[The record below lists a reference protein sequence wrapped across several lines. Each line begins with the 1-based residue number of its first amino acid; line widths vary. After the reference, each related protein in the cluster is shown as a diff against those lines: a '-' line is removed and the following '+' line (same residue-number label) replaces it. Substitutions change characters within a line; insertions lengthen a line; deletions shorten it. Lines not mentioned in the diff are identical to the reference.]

1 MTQMLSNPLAFLR
14 SGLAGDRSETKCKL
28 FNASKMP
35 VKVFHPLLQDFRYM
49 ATSDLI
55 EMLKDPVWKQDPDT
69 ERRLCDQIVA
79 QLDDSSSD
87 VSSLA
92 VKWCG

>member
-1 MTQMLSNPLAFLR
+1 
-14 SGLAGDRSETKCKL
+14 
-28 FNASKMP
+28 
-35 VKVFHPLLQDFRYM
+35 M

-55 EMLKDPVWKQDPDT
+55 EMLKDPAWKQDPDV

-92 VKWCG
+92 VKWCARSRLLEHASPDLPCLSPASQAHV

>member
-1 MTQMLSNPLAFLR
+1 
-14 SGLAGDRSETKCKL
+14 
-28 FNASKMP
+28 
-35 VKVFHPLLQDFRYM
+35 M

-55 EMLKDPVWKQDPDT
+55 EMLKDPVAWKQDAET
-69 ERRLCDQIVA
+69 ERRLCDQIVS

-92 VKWCG
+92 VKWYVCINSDNACHHTLSKEAFWCGSMPSYVTQDMCHRLAGTRISAAAAS

>member
-1 MTQMLSNPLAFLR
+1 
-14 SGLAGDRSETKCKL
+14 
-28 FNASKMP
+28 
-35 VKVFHPLLQDFRYM
+35 M

-55 EMLKDPVWKQDPDT
+55 ELLKDPVAWKHDAET
-69 ERRLCDQIVA
+69 EKRLCDQIVA

-92 VKWCG
+92 VKW

>member
-1 MTQMLSNPLAFLR
+1 
-14 SGLAGDRSETKCKL
+14 
-28 FNASKMP
+28 
-35 VKVFHPLLQDFRYM
+35 M
-49 ATSDLI
+49 ATSDLN
-55 EMLKDPVWKQDPDT
+55 EMLKDPSWKQDAET

-92 VKWCG
+92 VKWCGYTCR

>member
-1 MTQMLSNPLAFLR
+1 
-14 SGLAGDRSETKCKL
+14 
-28 FNASKMP
+28 
-35 VKVFHPLLQDFRYM
+35 M

-55 EMLKDPVWKQDPDT
+55 ELLKDPVAWKHDADT

-92 VKWCG
+92 VKWWGFHPAWLDGGLPAAR

>member
-1 MTQMLSNPLAFLR
+1 
-14 SGLAGDRSETKCKL
+14 
-28 FNASKMP
+28 
-35 VKVFHPLLQDFRYM
+35 M

-55 EMLKDPVWKQDPDT
+55 ELLKDPVAWKHDTET

-92 VKWCG
+92 VKW

>member
-1 MTQMLSNPLAFLR
+1 
-14 SGLAGDRSETKCKL
+14 
-28 FNASKMP
+28 
-35 VKVFHPLLQDFRYM
+35 M

-55 EMLKDPVWKQDPDT
+55 EMLKDPITWKQDGET
-69 ERRLCDQIVA
+69 ERGLCDQILS

-92 VKWCG
+92 VKW

>member
-1 MTQMLSNPLAFLR
+1 MTVVGSF
-14 SGLAGDRSETKCKL
+14 
-28 FNASKMP
+28 
-35 VKVFHPLLQDFRYM
+35 LQDFRYM

-55 EMLKDPVWKQDPDT
+55 EMLKDPVAWKQDADT
-69 ERRLCDQIVA
+69 ERKLCDQIVS

-92 VKWCG
+92 VKWCESSCQFLQPASLIHPLSQPASELAICIQP